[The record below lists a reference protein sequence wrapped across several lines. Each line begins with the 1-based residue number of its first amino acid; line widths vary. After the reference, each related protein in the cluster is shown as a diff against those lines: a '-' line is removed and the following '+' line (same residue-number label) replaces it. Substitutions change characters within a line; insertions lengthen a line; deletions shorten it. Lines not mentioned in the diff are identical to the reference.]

1 MSSRSAIG
9 KLSSPAPDTGSPR
22 MSSQRP
28 ALPNPVRGD
37 VFSARLDPTE
47 GSEQAGTRPVV
58 VISRDS
64 INANSPVV
72 VVVPVTDAANVK
84 RLYPSHAQLPKGS
97 GGLKMESVAKAEQI
111 RAIQT
116 SRLVSYYGRL
126 NREILARIEEAIK
139 ITLALK

>member
-1 MSSRSAIG
+1 MSAKG
-9 KLSSPAPDTGSPR
+9 
-22 MSSQRP
+22 P
-28 ALPNPVRGD
+28 ALPKPVRGD

-72 VVVPVTDAANVK
+72 VIVPVTDAANVK
-84 RLYPSHAQLPKGS
+84 RLYPSHAHFPKGA
-97 GGLKMESVAKAEQI
+97 GGLRMESVAKAEQI

-116 SRLVSYYGRL
+116 SRFVAYYGRL
-126 NREILARIEEAIK
+126 DRASLDRIEEAIR

>member
-1 MSSRSAIG
+1 
-9 KLSSPAPDTGSPR
+9 LSPAPL

-28 ALPNPVRGD
+28 ALPKPVRGD
-37 VFSARLDPTE
+37 VFGARLDPTE

-84 RLYPSHAQLPKGS
+84 RLYPSHAQLPRGS
-97 GGLKMESVAKAEQI
+97 GGLKMNSVAKAEQI
-111 RAIQT
+111 RAIQV
-116 SRLVSYYGRL
+116 SRFVGYYGRL
-126 NREILARIEEAIK
+126 DRDALLRIEQAIQ
-139 ITLALK
+139 ITLALR